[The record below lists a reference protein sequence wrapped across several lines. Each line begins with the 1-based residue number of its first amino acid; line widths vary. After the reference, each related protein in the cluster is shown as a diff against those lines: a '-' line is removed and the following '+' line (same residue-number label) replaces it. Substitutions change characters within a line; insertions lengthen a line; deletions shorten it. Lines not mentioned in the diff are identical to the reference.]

1 MKTMRLEIELTYD
14 DMLMHG
20 DDEEERAWFFNDLLM
35 KPQDLALFSNEIG
48 DVVGD
53 VKVVRI
59 IDAHEAFSE
68 LKSESIDDD

>member
-1 MKTMRLEIELTYD
+1 MKTLKLEIQLTYD
-14 DMLMHG
+14 DESMYV
-20 DDEEERAWFFNDLLM
+20 DDEEGRDWFLNDVLM
-35 KPQDLALFSNEIG
+35 DPEGLTLFSNEIG

>member
-1 MKTMRLEIELTYD
+1 MKTVKLEINLTYHD
-14 DMLMHG
+14 QLMRG
-20 DDEEERAWFFNDLLM
+20 PDEEREWFLNQMLTDHGSLTLYSRTIEGF
-35 KPQDLALFSNEIG
+35 
-48 DVVGD
+48 VGD